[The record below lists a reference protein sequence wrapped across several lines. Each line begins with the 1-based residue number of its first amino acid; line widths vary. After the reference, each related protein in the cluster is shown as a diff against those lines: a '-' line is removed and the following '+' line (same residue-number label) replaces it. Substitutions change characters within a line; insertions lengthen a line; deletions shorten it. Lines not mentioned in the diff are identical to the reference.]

1 MSINIHIIGTRR
13 ITYANGK
20 GSQKTGEQEIQF
32 PCWQTPSDVSRSI
45 MANCSPIAGY
55 QAWVRSRARVEK
67 IGIYHDHNT
76 FCEGPVIGY
85 DIFCAADEHLEQ
97 LNDWL
102 KMCDEE
108 GYKVTVE
115 AW

>member
-1 MSINIHIIGTRR
+1 MSINIHIIGSRP
-13 ITYANGK
+13 ITYTNGK
-20 GSQKTGEQEIQF
+20 GRQLSTNQEIKF
-32 PCWQTPSDVSRSI
+32 PCWQTPSGASREI
-45 MANCSPIAGY
+45 MTTSSPIAGY
-55 QAWVRSRARVEK
+55 QAWVRSQARVEK
-67 IGIYHDHNT
+67 IGIYHEHDI

-85 DIFCAADEHLEQ
+85 DVICAADDHLEQ
-97 LNDWL
+97 LDSWL

>member
-13 ITYANGK
+13 ITYTDGK
-20 GSQKTGEQEIQF
+20 GRQKAGKQEIEF
-32 PCWQTPSDVSRSI
+32 PCWQTPSEVSRKI
-45 MANCSPIAGY
+45 MATYSPIAEY
-55 QAWVRSRARVEK
+55 QDWVRDQAQVEK
-67 IGIYHDHNT
+67 IGIYHEHDI

-85 DIFCAADEHLEQ
+85 NTFCAADDHLEQ
-97 LNDWL
+97 LDVWL
-102 KMCDEE
+102 MMCHEE